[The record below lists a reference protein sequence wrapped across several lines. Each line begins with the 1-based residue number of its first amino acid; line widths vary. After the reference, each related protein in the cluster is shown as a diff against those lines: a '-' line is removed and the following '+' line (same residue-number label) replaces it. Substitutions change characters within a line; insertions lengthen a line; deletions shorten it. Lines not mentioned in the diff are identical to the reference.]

1 MTYPESLIEK
11 IRQDV
16 DIFYDGLDDYWQSI
30 NPTDEIYERL
40 KDHLDKL
47 EIYVDEA
54 TERIEQ
60 TGTWAKNTIEQL
72 ESQNKILIDQLVK
85 MEILTPKTI
94 IIKKEDYEKNST
106 EKEKSR

>member
-16 DIFYDGLDDYWQSI
+16 DIFYGGLDDYWQSI

-47 EIYVDEA
+47 EVYVDEA

-60 TGTWAKNTIEQL
+60 TSAWAKNTI
-72 ESQNKILIDQLVK
+72 KQLVSI
-85 MEILTPKTI
+85 EILTPKTI

-106 EKEKSR
+106 